1 MVINSNP
8 IEEKE
13 NYVAYKNL
21 NENNLDAKELAGNIY
36 NNFSQKNEAKV
47 LRKRKK

>member
-1 MVINSNP
+1 MTKVS
-8 IEEKE
+8 KTRQS
-13 NYVAYKNL
+13 VL